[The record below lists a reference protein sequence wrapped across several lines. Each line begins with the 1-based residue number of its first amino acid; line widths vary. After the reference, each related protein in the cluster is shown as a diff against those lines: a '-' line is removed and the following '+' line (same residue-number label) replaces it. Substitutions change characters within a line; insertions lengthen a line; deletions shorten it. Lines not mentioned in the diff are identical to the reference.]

1 MLVSAAAIFA
11 RRALSPE
18 ETQGMNEKRRFARY
32 QCFIKIDFDY
42 YEGNPDEIDIL
53 KVKPIKGKGQ
63 MLDLS
68 RGGAF
73 IVSNTRV
80 GINMPL
86 RLRFQFKK
94 MGPRSIEGTIVRTG
108 LLKNNPS
115 EIAKKFAGAKVNED
129 AYIAVK
135 FNEPIEDFSEN
146 DLA

>member
-63 MLDLS
+63 MLDL
-68 RGGAF
+68 
-73 IVSNTRV
+73 RV